1 MDAAYLCA
9 GALTGFLIGL
19 TGVGGGALMT
29 PLLLLVFGV
38 APVTAVATDLWFAA
52 ITKGVAAS
60 VHRRHAEG
68 DWPVVRRLWLGSL
81 PVTLA
86 VVAVMS
92 MGAQTTKAAWLTQ
105 VIGLMV
111 CLAALGMLL
120 GPWWLQRQA
129 TARSVAKARA
139 PRCWQAAMTVLAG
152 AGIGGAVAL
161 TSVGAGTLGT
171 VLLMALY
178 PMRLS
183 AQRLVM
189 TDLVHAIPLA
199 LAAGLGYASS
209 GLVDWRLLGLLLLGS
224 LPFAVI
230 GSLLAGRLKPRLLQ
244 LALAAVLLL
253 AGSKAVMA

>member
-60 VHRRHAEG
+60 VHRRHAEV

-92 MGAQTTKAAWLTQ
+92 MGAQTEKAAWLSQ
-105 VIGLMV
+105 AIGLMV

-129 TARSVAKARA
+129 AARSAAKARA
-139 PRCWQAAMTVLAG
+139 PRWQTALTVLAG
-152 AGIGGAVAL
+152 AFIGGAVAL

-171 VLLMALY
+171 VLLLALY

-199 LAAGLGYASS
+199 LAAGLGYAGS

-230 GSLLAGRLKPRLLQ
+230 GSLLAGRLKPRRLQ

-253 AGSKAVMA
+253 AGSKAMMA